1 MKYFIFV
8 LTIGFGAAT
17 GVVPLRA
24 QGEAVKKAP
33 DTSTLS
39 RQEKVVLDY
48 LANDWEK
55 EYRTTSI
62 TVASE
67 ATRVKLSDASRLRL
81 AKFIEANRMSYRAP
95 ARHRTTTVAL
105 SPTEKL
111 VARTILLLEAQGKE
125 SAAPDE
131 IANLMNVPARSLRGP
146 LSFLQQLGAVLPQAN
161 GRYRVD
167 AKYPRKPSRFID
179 FFSHH
184 VEVNGR
190 EQFEVA

>member
-1 MKYFIFV
+1 MRRTLFAVAI
-8 LTIGFGAAT
+8 LWTT
-17 GVVPLRA
+17 SLSA
-24 QGEAVKKAP
+24 QSEAVKTAP
-33 DTSTLS
+33 NTSTLL
-39 RQEKVVLDY
+39 RAEKTILNY
-48 LANDWEK
+48 LAEDWEK

-62 TVASE
+62 SVATE
-67 ATRVKLSDASRLRL
+67 ATKVKLSDASRLRL

-95 ARHRTTTVAL
+95 ARHRTTTVTL

-131 IANLMNVPARSLRGP
+131 IANLMSVPVRSLRGP
-146 LSFLQQLGAVLPQAN
+146 LSFLQQFGAVLPQAS